1 MTRIFSRHARF
12 HPGKSWLAPAMVI
25 FVLSMLSLSCSQ
37 LQPHATQKYF
47 SETRDAGVDEFRWS
61 NGSEIKS
68 IDPAKSI
75 TAPESDVIKAVYEGL
90 TDLDSETFEP
100 IPSIAKSWT
109 QSEDGLVWTFTL
121 RDDARWSNGDSVT
134 AHDFVRSWRRLR
146 GLELPESLQGLVEN
160 INGLSRSDSVG
171 MDSARDQEGTR
182 GTLRATDD
190 FMLQVSLVE
199 PDSDFA
205 KVVAHPVFRP
215 IHETTDPSG
224 LSLSTTTPITNGA
237 YRFVS
242 ISEAEILLEKS
253 PLFWNASG
261 VAVNRVRFV
270 MSENAEQALDEYRE
284 GRLDAVTNFDF
295 EPLALKIL
303 SSYSDFQRSVYSA
316 VNLYEF
322 NIERGPFADSRVRE
336 AFSLALDRER
346 LVQSETSGAM
356 RPASSLVPFIESLGK
371 TEEDATRAKELLAE
385 AGFPDGVDFPSVT
398 LVINR
403 NDLQLRIARFALR
416 SWRAVLG
423 IDVQLEVRELKEMD
437 AVRSAGEFD
446 LIRRGVVFP
455 TPSERAA
462 RALLFTPRNSD
473 AGNSEDGPPTI
484 GTSSGLRQHDIE
496 NPFSAIPLYFPKSY
510 SLVKPSIKG
519 FSINVFGATSV
530 KTISITEW
538 R

>member
-12 HPGKSWLAPAMVI
+12 HPRKSWLAPAMVI

-90 TDLDSETFEP
+90 TDLDSKTFEP
-100 IPSIAKSWT
+100 MPSIAKSWT

-134 AHDFVRSWRRLR
+134 AHDFVRSWKRL
-146 GLELPESLQGLVEN
+146 GKLGLPESLKGLIEN
-160 INGLSRSDSVG
+160 IKGLHGTDSNEMNSMVEDESPLDG
-171 MDSARDQEGTR
+171 PK
-182 GTLRATDD
+182 ATDD
-190 FMLQVSLVE
+190 FILQVSLVE
-199 PDSDFA
+199 ADPDFA
-205 KVVAHPVFRP
+205 KVMAHQIFRP
-215 IHETTDPSG
+215 IHQNGEMDATEAEKALPV
-224 LSLSTTTPITNGA
+224 TNGA

-253 PLFWNASG
+253 PLFWDASR

-295 EPLALKIL
+295 EPLALKLL
-303 SSYSDFQRSVYSA
+303 SSYSDFQRSVHSA

-322 NIERGPFADSRVRE
+322 NLERGPFTDSRVRE

-416 SWRAVLG
+416 SWKTVLG

-437 AVRSAGEFD
+437 SVRSSGEFD
-446 LIRRGVVFP
+446 MIRRGVVFP

-462 RALLFTPRNSD
+462 RALLFML
-473 AGNSEDGPPTI
+473 E
-484 GTSSGLRQHDIE
+484 SGDKE
-496 NPFSAIPLYFPKSY
+496 NPEEARFSIATSAGLDQVDMEKPFALMPLYFPKSY

-519 FSINVFGATSV
+519 FSINVFGATPV
-530 KTISITEW
+530 KRISITES